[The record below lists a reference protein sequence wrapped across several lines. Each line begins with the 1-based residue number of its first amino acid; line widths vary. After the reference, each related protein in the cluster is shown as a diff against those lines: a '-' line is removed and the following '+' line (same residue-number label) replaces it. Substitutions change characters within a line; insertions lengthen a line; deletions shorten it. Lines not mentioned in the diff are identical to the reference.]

1 MMMTDDLA
9 PGLRALRV
17 GDAVGEPRDYLLS
30 VPAGCVRGLV
40 VIFHPFGSRPELV
53 VNGGID
59 DAYLIRPLTGVFRI
73 AQALGLAVLAPRSRG
88 RRLEGVSLAWKGH
101 LDAVW
106 RLSESLRNGFGLT
119 TIGAGGLSM
128 GGLEALVFAGQ
139 HPGGV
144 HAVWATNPIVDLAQW
159 CRDLGE
165 ADSPDG
171 EPGLADLIA
180 EEVGGAPSAL
190 PGEYAVRSAFEY
202 AEGLARVHVRL
213 AWSPADTVIPNQRTA
228 HAHLLATRLLERG
241 GDVVEDVVT
250 HRPVDDSADGG
261 RFAHEACDVR
271 EVMGWLGEE
280 LANTIAEKM

>member
-1 MMMTDDLA
+1 MSMTDDFA
-9 PGLRALRV
+9 PGVHALRV
-17 GDAVGEPRDYLLS
+17 ADAAGEPRDYLLFAPRGS
-30 VPAGCVRGLV
+30 VRGLV
-40 VIFHPFGSRPELV
+40 VIFHPFGSRPELIL
-53 VNGGID
+53 NGGTD
-59 DAYLIRPLTGVFRI
+59 GGYLTRPLTGVASI
-73 AQALGLAVLAPRSRG
+73 AQELGLAVLAPRSRG

-106 RLSESLRNGFGLT
+106 QLSESLREGFGLT

-159 CRDLGE
+159 WRDLRE
-165 ADSPDG
+165 ADSSAG
-171 EPGLADLIA
+171 EPGLPDLIA
-180 EEVGGAPSAL
+180 EEVGGAPDAL

-202 AEGLARVHVRL
+202 AGSLAGVRVRL
-213 AWSPADTVIPNQRTA
+213 SWSPADTVVPHQRTA
-228 HAHLLATRLLERG
+228 HAHPLATRLIERG

-250 HRPVDDSADGG
+250 HSPVDDSADEG

-271 EVMGWLGEE
+271 EVMGWLTE
-280 LANTIAEKM
+280 AIDNAIAENT